1 MQACTH
7 TLAYGRGVG
16 SIARTPPSD
25 VSGSCGALR
34 KMPPATAPDAAYYF
48 LTAAYVRDG
57 VWCCEHLP
65 VTFALLCVSPT
76 TQPHARCPRCGTEK
90 VAPLRFRPLP
100 FHDMLRGICKSGLAD
115 GATLEV
121 DEDMVLRLH
130 KIPVL
135 TACRADEVPFG
146 RLSHWSRLI
155 EHAQAPNIV
164 FFCCAQARFWVVC
177 AKVRNTQHA
186 LTRSAL
192 CWLRQKAGLGF
203 ACDSEGGVF
212 LIQVSR
218 ESCDLQNDY
227 RQVEGLAP
235 LLAAAS
241 TLFPA
246 SLSIPDEN

>member
-1 MQACTH
+1 
-7 TLAYGRGVG
+7 
-16 SIARTPPSD
+16 
-25 VSGSCGALR
+25 
-34 KMPPATAPDAAYYF
+34 MPPATAPDAAYYF

-218 ESCDLQNDY
+218 ESCDLQDDY

-241 TLFPA
+241 ALFPA
-246 SLSIPDEN
+246 SSSIPDEN